1 MKLASLKDG
10 TRDGALAVVS
20 RGLDRAVRAGPAA
33 PTLQYAL
40 DHWTRVEPELRD
52 LARRLEEGRAE
63 GAEPFDPAAAMAP
76 LPRAYQWADFS
87 SYVTHVELVRR
98 ARGATLPDSFWNDP
112 LVYQGAGDCNL
123 GPTDPIPM
131 MDPGWGLDFEGEV
144 AAIVDD
150 VPAGTDEQAAG
161 RHIRLLMLVN
171 DVTLRDLVPGEL
183 AKGFGFFQSKPQ
195 TAFSPV
201 AVTPDELGDAWDGD
215 RIHLPLLVRR
225 GAEPFGRPNAGRDMV
240 FGFRRMVAHV
250 ARTRPLA
257 AGAIIG
263 SGTVSNAD
271 RGVGSACIAERRAR
285 EMVEHGAPRTP
296 FLAAGERVRIEML
309 DREGRSVFGAIDQ
322 VVTPVRPPQADPR
335 SDRQSD

>member
-1 MKLASLKDG
+1 
-10 TRDGALAVVS
+10 
-20 RGLDRAVRAGPAA
+20 
-33 PTLQYAL
+33 
-40 DHWTRVEPELRD
+40 
-52 LARRLEEGRAE
+52 
-63 GAEPFDPAAAMAP
+63 
-76 LPRAYQWADFS
+76 
-87 SYVTHVELVRR
+87 
-98 ARGATLPDSFWNDP
+98 
-112 LVYQGAGDCNL
+112 
-123 GPTDPIPM
+123 
-131 MDPGWGLDFEGEV
+131 
-144 AAIVDD
+144 
-150 VPAGTDEQAAG
+150 
-161 RHIRLLMLVN
+161 
-171 DVTLRDLVPGEL
+171 L

-322 VVTPVRPPQADPR
+322 VVTPVRPPQSDRP